1 MRIKKFGQKI
11 KNEVIKLFSKEYNE
25 REEEQEGDETI
36 DPAKDKLMD
45 D

>member
-11 KNEVIKLFSKEYNE
+11 KNEVIKLFSKENNK
-25 REEEQEGDETI
+25 REEEGDETI